1 MSHMLYGAKMISLP
15 TTEQA
20 NINKYWS
27 IVRKLEPEFYMVR
40 IALKE
45 TGINPLLLNP
55 IVRAISNLAQGT
67 GSGKIQIFMEK
78 KKVTVIK
85 GEETVYIQEEA
96 VIDSGS

>member
-1 MSHMLYGAKMISLP
+1 MISLP

-45 TGINPLLLNP
+45 TGLNPLLLTP
-55 IVRAISNLAQGT
+55 IVRAIANLAEGT